1 MIKKETVVLVLFLV
15 SFTANVILIS
25 RIQMPVSDQGSSR
38 EERIRFADRSAKLAA
53 DIELKS
59 SLYTFYGDPPPQTRL
74 LTQYGALLTD
84 EVPTLRS
91 KSILLLMRYG
101 KSDQK
106 EIESIAKRRLLE
118 EKHPEVFRNVIYS
131 VIHLDPT
138 YLPELKQLVESR
150 ISEPDLRIVFESEY
164 EGLKELAKE

>member
-1 MIKKETVVLVLFLV
+1 M
-15 SFTANVILIS
+15 
-25 RIQMPVSDQGSSR
+25 
-38 EERIRFADRSAKLAA
+38 
-53 DIELKS
+53 
-59 SLYTFYGDPPPQTRL
+59 
-74 LTQYGALLTD
+74 
-84 EVPTLRS
+84 
-91 KSILLLMRYG
+91 LLMRYG

>member
-1 MIKKETVVLVLFLV
+1 MLKKETVVLTLFFL
-15 SFTANVILIS
+15 SLTANVILIS
-25 RIQMPVSDQGSSR
+25 RTQIPGSDQGSSR
-38 EERIRFADRSAKLAA
+38 AERIRFADRSAKLAA
-53 DIELKS
+53 DIELKA
-59 SLYTFYGDPPPQTRL
+59 SLYTFYGDPPSQAQL
-74 LTQYGALLTD
+74 LIQYGALLTD

-101 KSDQK
+101 KSEQK
-106 EIESIAKRRLLE
+106 EIENIAKRRLTE
-118 EKHPEVFRNVIYS
+118 EKNPEVFRNVIYS

-164 EGLKELAKE
+164 EGLKEIAEE